1 MGGDG
6 AARSFRTW
14 DWLFL
19 AALFGAVFLAYQPA
33 WNGGLLWDDAAHLT
47 RADLRSWRGLW
58 RIWVEPGATQQYY
71 PLLHSAFWLQ
81 HRLWGDWPA
90 GYHLVSLGLH
100 FAAAALAALALRRLS
115 IPGAYLAA
123 AIFAL
128 HPAHVESVAWITEQK
143 NTLSAVFYLGAALAW
158 LRFEERREKRTY
170 VLALVL
176 FALALCSKTVTATL
190 PAALLLLHWW
200 KRGKPSWRRDVVPLL
215 PFFVLGAAAGLF
227 TVWVERNLVGARGAA
242 FDLTIVERGLLAGR
256 AAWFYLGKL
265 AWPAD
270 LVFVYPRWN
279 VSQGVWWQYLYP
291 AAALAALAGLWILRK
306 RMPGALAGAL
316 FFLVTLFP
324 ALGFF
329 DLYPFLFSFVAD
341 HFQYLASLGI
351 LALAAAGAARLLD
364 GAQPAARRAGQG
376 LCLAGVAVLAVLT
389 FRQSRLYAD
398 RETLYRA
405 TLRGNPACWMAW
417 NNLAGALI
425 SRGKAEEAMGL
436 AQRALALRP
445 DYPDAHN
452 NLALALA
459 GLGRSEEAIPHYRRA
474 LEIDPGY
481 AEAQN
486 NLGFALAARGEIDE
500 AIAHYR
506 AALRTDPG
514 RAGIHYNLAMALIAR
529 GDTRAAATHL
539 RRALELQPGSLEAH
553 NNLGILL
560 ARSGRLEEAIEQ
572 FRQALAIQPDSADV
586 RRNLDLALG
595 FRGPEG
601 KLR

>member
-1 MGGDG
+1 M
-6 AARSFRTW
+6 TTE
-14 DWLFL
+14 DW
-19 AALFGAVFLAYQPA
+19 
-33 WNGGLLWDDAAHLT
+33 
-47 RADLRSWRGLW
+47 
-58 RIWVEPGATQQYY
+58 
-71 PLLHSAFWLQ
+71 FWLQ

-215 PFFVLGAAAGLF
+215 AFFVLGAAAGLF

-529 GDTRAAATHL
+529 GDRRAAATHL